1 MKTTKEY
8 IEEIVDLVMINGGEV
23 LFKMSNPF
31 EYKTTS
37 SLGIGLGFYSK
48 TTKRIA
54 SIYLKDPNDPTLY
67 CTYSAGYSLRYKQ
80 LLLLPKTKDYKRLVE
95 HIKNKEN
102 ISYEFVTNNKIFRD

>member
-8 IEEIVDLVMINGGEV
+8 IEEIIDLVMINGGEV

-31 EYKTTS
+31 EYKTTN
-37 SLGIGLGFYSK
+37 SLGLLGFYSK

-102 ISYEFVTNNKIFRD
+102 ISYEFITNNKIFRD

>member
-8 IEEIVDLVMINGGEV
+8 IEEIIDLVMINGGEV

-31 EYKTTS
+31 EYKIEN
-37 SLGIGLGFYSK
+37 SLGLGLGFYSE

-54 SIYLKDPNDPTLY
+54 SIYLKDPDDSRLY
-67 CTYSAGYSLRYKQ
+67 CTCSAGYSLRYDKQ
-80 LLLLPKTKDYKRLVE
+80 LLLLPKTKDYKRLLE

-102 ISYEFVTNNKIFRD
+102 IL